1 LCVCVCER
9 ERVCVRE
16 TFCVCER
23 ALPTPRTGVCV
34 EVWMGVSG
42 WVKKRKGEGSGG
54 VGGTVVVHE
63 LLDEVDVRHQHPP
76 AACPG
81 GTELYVYM
89 IHILYLHYIY
99 LSIYVSIFVHIYI
112 YLSIYILYISIYI
125 YIHIYVFMYVCI
137 YICMYGLHTYAFI
150 FQPDSGRARY
160 RKTLCSNSVCTRWEC
175 ASRAPPPLLQLR

>member
-1 LCVCVCER
+1 M
-9 ERVCVRE
+9 RE

-81 GTELYVYM
+81 GTELYIYM

-125 YIHIYVFMYVCI
+125 YIHIYMYLCMYVYI
-137 YICMYGLHTYAFI
+137 YVCMAFI
-150 FQPDSGRARY
+150 HMRSYFNRTQAELGTGKRCAQTVYVPGG
-160 RKTLCSNSVCTRWEC
+160 SVPPE
-175 ASRAPPPLLQLR
+175 PPPPCCSSASP